1 MALIDNGAI
10 TDFYYNTTDL
20 FKFKEKINQTGDK
33 SIKNIEIKVPLKCLN
48 DLWRTLKVLL
58 INCEI
63 NLMLPWCAD
72 CVISSNVA
80 ANQATTF
87 EITDTK
93 LNLSVVTF
101 NLNSR

>member
-1 MALIDNGAI
+1 M
-10 TDFYYNTTDL
+10 
-20 FKFKEKINQTGDK
+20 
-33 SIKNIEIKVPLKCLN
+33 
-48 DLWRTLKVLL
+48 LL

-72 CVISSNVA
+72 CVISSNVPV
-80 ANQATTF
+80 NQATTF